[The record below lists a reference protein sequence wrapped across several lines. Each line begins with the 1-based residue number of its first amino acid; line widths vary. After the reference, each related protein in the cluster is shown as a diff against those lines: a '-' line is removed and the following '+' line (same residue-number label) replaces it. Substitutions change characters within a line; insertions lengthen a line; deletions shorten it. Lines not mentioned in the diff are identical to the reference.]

1 MAAVSLLGGAIRLAA
16 GGRPVFPCAPGG
28 KRPLSVNGL
37 LDATV
42 DRDVIERWWA
52 RWPDANLAVRTGQ
65 VSRLV
70 VIDVD
75 GDVGAESLCDLERE
89 HGKLPITTSVVTPRG
104 GQHFYFQHPGVEVRN
119 SAGGLGAALDVRG
132 DGGYVVVPPSVGQS
146 GRRYEP
152 DERAPVAPMPAWLL
166 ERVTVQNGTARTAAP
181 ASAWIRMVR
190 DGLPEG
196 ERNCGLARLTG
207 HLLRRSIDVD
217 LTSVLV
223 HLVNQRCRSPLPAG
237 EVDRIIDNIAGREA
251 RRPRKRRA

>member
-1 MAAVSLLGGAIRLAA
+1 
-16 GGRPVFPCAPGG
+16 
-28 KRPLSVNGL
+28 VNGL

-104 GQHFYFQHPGVEVRN
+104 GQHFYFRHPGRVEVRN